1 VDEPTTAIQWGMEA
15 EVVHVERLDNAT
27 LVREVES
34 IYRDRLVRELQEER
48 GLSAGQIDTVRLTRS
63 IADAAAYFEAHAPE
77 RVAEL
82 RDSIGHYRAMLAAY
96 RVRDQAAQRRIEPP
110 RCVSD

>member
-1 VDEPTTAIQWGMEA
+1 MDEPTTAIQWGMEA